1 MADTFDKRRVSV
13 ETTWKMVA
21 AAKADSLGMVMVIAV
36 VDESGLL
43 KAFRRM
49 DDALLVGVGLAQ
61 RFDDT

>member
-1 MADTFDKRRVSV
+1 M
-13 ETTWKMVA
+13 
-21 AAKADSLGMVMVIAV
+21 ADSLGTAMVIAV